1 MRNKKYLKR
10 TIFTMFFMVLLMS
23 CGSKGAINEKV
34 SSKQQQPNILF
45 ISVDDLNDWSGFLK
59 NFPNVKTPNIDKLA
73 ANGMAFTNAHCQ
85 APICAPSRASLF
97 TGLYPHTTGLYYQ
110 FTDQDLKEK
119 NEALEK
125 TQFLPDYLEDY
136 GYKTLGVGKIFH
148 SGDENGVFDEFGDVF
163 HKMKF
168 GPYLKDRKRENYD
181 PKWFSN
187 KRGGTVTDWSPM
199 DLPDSSMVD
208 YKIADWAINEL
219 DKKHEKPFFMAVGF
233 VRPHVPWY
241 VPKKWFDMF
250 DENDIVLP
258 PYLEN
263 DFDDIPEISK
273 KLHEI
278 SAMPDTE
285 WLIKSGKWK
294 AMVKSYLA
302 CMAFVDD
309 QLGRVLDKLENSD
322 YKNNTIIVL
331 WSDHGYH
338 LGEKGRT
345 AKHSLWERSTHVP
358 LIFSG
363 SGISKGSVTD
373 QPVQLIDLYPTLV
386 EILKLP
392 PNKQN
397 EGNSLMPLI
406 KNTKA
411 SWNHAALTS
420 YGYKNISL
428 YKGDY
433 HFIQYRDGSGELYN
447 IKEDPNEWVNLFKN
461 EKLAKVIT
469 DFKTYLPKK
478 HAPLSKVNSMNV
490 NTYIDDELTEFGI
503 DLNIRK
509 D

>member
-1 MRNKKYLKR
+1 MNK
-10 TIFTMFFMVLLMS
+10 LLVILLATTFVFS
-23 CGSKGAINEKV
+23 CKQIKKKQVVESDTSEK
-34 SSKQQQPNILF
+34 PNVLF
-45 ISVDDLNDWSGFLK
+45 ISIDDLNDWSGFLK
-59 NFPNVKTPNIDKLA
+59 NFPNVSTPNIDKLA
-73 ANGMAFTNAHCQ
+73 NNGMAFTNAHCQ

-110 FTDQDLKEK
+110 FTDQDLKAE
-119 NEALEK
+119 NEAINK
-125 TQFLPDYLEDY
+125 ATFMPDYLENY
-136 GYKTLGVGKIFH
+136 GYKTLGVGKLFH
-148 SGDENGVFDEFGDVF
+148 NGDENGVFQEYGDVF
-163 HKMKF
+163 TKMKY
-168 GPYLKDRKRENYD
+168 GPFLKDRKRENYD
-181 PKWFSN
+181 PAWFPN

-199 DLPDSSMVD
+199 DLPDSSMTD
-208 YKIADWAINEL
+208 YKIADWAINQL
-219 DKKHEKPFFMAVGF
+219 QKKHEKPFFMAVGF

-250 DENDIVLP
+250 DEKDIVLP

-285 WLIKSGKWK
+285 WLKKEDKWK
-294 AMVKSYLA
+294 PMVKAYLA
-302 CMAFVDD
+302 CMAFVDA

-363 SGISKGSVTD
+363 TGISKGSVSD

-386 EILKLP
+386 DILKLP

-397 EGNSLMPLI
+397 EGNSLVPLI
-406 KNTKA
+406 KDVNAT
-411 SWNHAALTS
+411 WNHVALTS

-433 HFIQYRDGSGELYN
+433 HFIQYRDNSGELYN
-447 IKEDPNEWVNLFKN
+447 LKNDPNEWINLFLDDKY
-461 EKLAKVIT
+461 AGIVA

-478 HAPLSKVNSMNV
+478 YAPLSKVNSMNV
-490 NTYIDDELTEFGI
+490 NQYIDDELIEFGI
-503 DLNIRK
+503 DLTIKK